1 MSGPVKIREKSRNA
15 AVSAIKKNWIT
26 TVFQAFFSRQLAR
39 PSGLFGRLFTTRWL
53 EKANAGMNSL
63 TLDSLA
69 LGPGD
74 RLLELGFG
82 SGYLLEKVLENRLC
96 DFAAGADISPEMV
109 SHVGARLRAYI
120 DAEKAQIRH
129 GDIEAIP
136 FADGEFSKLCS
147 VNTLYFWRDPQRAL
161 AECRRVLTTGGRIA
175 LCFNAK
181 SEMAKWPGHVHGFT
195 LYELADVEAML
206 GAAGF
211 GGITMATGKDP
222 RQGLFHCVS
231 AVARQ
236 AGRPLM
242 ADGGSTAAGA
252 RA

>member
-1 MSGPVKIREKSRNA
+1 MA
-15 AVSAIKKNWIT
+15 

-39 PSGLFGRLFTTRWL
+39 PSGLFGRLFTARWL
-53 EKANAGMNSL
+53 EKANAGMNAL

-69 LGPGD
+69 LGPAD

-82 SGYLLEKVLENRLC
+82 SGYLLEKVLKNRLC

-109 SHVGARLRAYI
+109 RHVGARLRAYI
-120 DAEKAQIRH
+120 EAGKAQIRD

-136 FADGEFSKLCS
+136 FADGEFTKLCS
-147 VNTLYFWRDPQRAL
+147 VNTLYFWKDPLRAL
-161 AECRRVLTTGGRIA
+161 AECRRVLKAGGRLA

-206 GAAGF
+206 AAAGF
-211 GGITMATGKDP
+211 CEFKTMSGDDP
-222 RQGLFHCVS
+222 EQGLFHCIS
-231 AVARQ
+231 GIA
-236 AGRPLM
+236 M
-242 ADGGSTAAGA
+242 
-252 RA
+252 